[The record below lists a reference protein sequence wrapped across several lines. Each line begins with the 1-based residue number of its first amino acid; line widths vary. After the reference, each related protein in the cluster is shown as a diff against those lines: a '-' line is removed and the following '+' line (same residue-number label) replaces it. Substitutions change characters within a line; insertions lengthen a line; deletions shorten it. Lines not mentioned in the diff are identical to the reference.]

1 MTDEENFWD
10 TANTSAFQNEKQTHI
25 ESNAKASIDE
35 VAIQHLHRSEADSNN
50 PAKES
55 ENGVFMSR
63 EPHEIARR
71 GFQWFSTF
79 LMIGGLATLLLLIRI
94 DSVYPWT
101 AWECQDELVESNDG
115 TFRCLA
121 SFEAFQVEY
130 EFYENGTFNYA
141 HDFFGDQYT
150 EQVRWASNDD
160 HSILAF
166 ELLDWSMWDEWPHC
180 EWEGD
185 TFAGDTRWYC
195 TTYDEPNVFLVSS
208 FYCEQ
213 SGSLWVCT
221 DAFGESENHSDTQ
234 SASRSQESKVYD
246 CMKVGLLEDFVN
258 QTSQEFLNSIS
269 SMLYPS
275 WCFEPVPD
283 SQQHLVNVSVLPFEG
298 KPVVVFYDEYYLGTG
313 FEFNVMQY
321 ESNTVRHSYLTST
334 PYDADGN
341 EVLDFSDRLIG
352 AILTIFVLLAYA
364 GGAVALFTYR
374 VHLRHHG
381 SENTLS
387 LMSSWFNRQPQT
399 RRELHLRSDSY
410 IRRHQT
416 TITDSEGSSSTST
429 HYEVRVHGEKS
440 MRLPNGFTE
449 RQLEDVTGL
458 HIIDK

>member
-1 MTDEENFWD
+1 MTGEENFWD
-10 TANTSAFQNEKQTHI
+10 TANTSASQNEKQTHN
-25 ESNAKASIDE
+25 ESNAKASPDE
-35 VAIQHLHRSEADSNN
+35 VAIQPPHRSEEDSNN

-63 EPHEIARR
+63 EPNEIAHR
-71 GFQWFSTF
+71 GLQWFSTF
-79 LMIGGLATLLLLIRI
+79 LMIGGLVTLLLLIRI
-94 DSVYPWT
+94 DSAYPWT

-121 SFEAFQVEY
+121 FFDTSQVEY
-130 EFYENGTFNYA
+130 EFYDNGTVNYV
-141 HDFFGDQYT
+141 HDFFGDEYT
-150 EQVRWASNDD
+150 EQVRWASTDN

-195 TTYDEPNVFLVSS
+195 TTFDQPNVFLESS

-213 SGSLWVCT
+213 LGSPWVCT
-221 DAFGESENHSDTQ
+221 DAFGKSENHSDTQ
-234 SASRSQESKVYD
+234 FASRSQESKTYD

-258 QTSQEFLNSIS
+258 QTSQEYLNSIS
-269 SMLYPS
+269 SMLYPL

-283 SQQHLVNVSVLPFEG
+283 SKQHLVNVSVLPFEG
-298 KPVVVFYDEYYLGTG
+298 KPFVVHHSEIYLGPG

-321 ESNTVRHSYLTST
+321 DSSTVQHSYLTST
-334 PYDADGN
+334 PYGADGK
-341 EVLDFSDRLIG
+341 EVLDFSDRIIG
-352 AILTIFVLLAYA
+352 VILTVIVLLAYA
-364 GGAVALFTYR
+364 GSAAVLFSYR

-410 IRRHQT
+410 IQRNQT
-416 TITDSEGSSSTST
+416 TSTDSEGSSSTST
-429 HYEVRVHGEKS
+429 YYEVRVHGEKS

-449 RQLEDVTGL
+449 RQLEEVTGL
-458 HIIDK
+458 DIIDK